1 MAKTKE
7 APTAPVQP
15 LQVDAPARGWSA
27 PARSRRLGEGFG
39 LLIDRTKPVGFS
51 FEGRAYSG
59 FAGDVIASALAAA
72 GQWVL
77 SRSFKY
83 HRPRGVLTMAGQDA
97 NTLVQLTD
105 EPNALAD
112 RHSISAGLEVLG
124 QNYRGSLEKDDY
136 AWLDKFGRFMPVGF
150 YYRSFFKPKGT
161 WKHWEPRI
169 RAMAGLGKVNKEAE
183 PGYYDKAYGFHD
195 VVVVGGGPAGMSA
208 ALEAGKAGLDVLL
221 VDEWPVLGGSL
232 SYARF
237 TLRGRTPR
245 RLRDQLIAE
254 IDGSSNITVMTSA
267 VCTGAF
273 EDNWLPVLQG
283 NRLHKIRASHVIL
296 ATGSFEQ
303 PMVFRNNDLPGVML
317 SSAAQRLMRLY
328 AVAPG
333 KRGVIATA
341 NDHGYELALD
351 LLEAGIELAA
361 VVDIRRDP
369 GSNIFTD
376 AMIEHGVRVERGKT
390 IYEAIGTS
398 HVEAVRLA
406 RIEDEGRLGEPGA
419 KIACDF
425 VCTATG
431 YSPTGNLVW
440 YAGGSF
446 AYDDETSMHRVA
458 KLPSGLAAAGSLN
471 GVYQLDAV
479 LADGRHAGWLAGGMT
494 EGGRAAQ
501 KHADLKEPETPTDRQ
516 AAGITH
522 AYPMFPH
529 PKGREFV
536 DFDEDL
542 QIKDIVNTVKDGYD
556 DIQLV
561 KRYSTLGMGPSQG
574 RTSNVAGIRITASV
588 TGKLPDDVGTT
599 TARPPFA
606 PEKFAHLAGRS
617 FEPVRLTAMHHRHV
631 EAGAAMMTAG
641 LWMRPA
647 FYGPKDQ
654 AEQLIALEVTNC
666 RANVGLIDVST
677 LGGLDIRGPDAAEFI
692 NRIYTWA
699 YKKQQVGRARYLL
712 MCDEAGVIIDDGVAC
727 RFHEQHYYVTAT
739 TSGVDSVY
747 REMLWWNAQWKLD
760 VDITNVTAAYAG
772 VNIAGPKSR
781 EMLSTLD
788 SDIDLSP
795 EAFPYMGVRQG
806 HIEGI
811 SVRVLRV
818 GFVGELGYEIH
829 CPSSMGEALWDML
842 IEAGEPFAIR
852 PFGVEA
858 QRVMRLEKGHI
869 IVGQD
874 TDGLTQPYEADM
886 GWAVGRKKPFYVGK
900 RAVEIQNA
908 RGEARKLVGF
918 TLANDRDPCPKECH
932 LVIRG
937 GDIAGRV
944 TSAVISPTLKK
955 VIGLAYV
962 AAEQAEVGERF
973 NIKIEGGRMIE
984 AVVSPMPFYD
994 PENERQVLPRV
1005 DDSPR
1010 ADDVSDGEKT
1020 A

>member
-1 MAKTKE
+1 MAMTRE
-7 APTAPVQP
+7 AATLTSGPRQVRAPV
-15 LQVDAPARGWSA
+15 RG
-27 PARSRRLGEGFG
+27 RLGNGFG
-39 LLIDRTKPVGFS
+39 LLIDRAKPVGFS
-51 FEGRAYSG
+51 FEGRAYFG
-59 FAGDVIASALAAA
+59 LEGDVIASALAES

-97 NTLVQLTD
+97 NTLVQLPN

-112 RHSISAGLEVLG
+112 RHPISAGLEVLG
-124 QNYRGSLEKDDY
+124 QNYRGSLDKDDY

-150 YYRSFFKPKGT
+150 YYRSFFKPQGA

-169 RAMAGLGKVNKEAE
+169 RAMAGLGKINKDAAH
-183 PGYYDKAYGFHD
+183 GYYDKAYGFHD

-221 VDEWPVLGGSL
+221 VDEWPALGGSL
-232 SYARF
+232 TYARF
-237 TLRGRTPR
+237 TIGGTTPR
-245 RLRDQLIAE
+245 RVRRKLIAE
-254 IDGSSNITVMTSA
+254 IEASPNITVMNAA

-283 NRLHKIRASHVIL
+283 NRLYKIRAQQVIL

-333 KRGVIATA
+333 TRGVIATA

-351 LLEAGIELAA
+351 LLEAGIEVAA
-361 VVDIRRDP
+361 VVDLRRDP
-369 GSNIFTD
+369 AVNDLTD
-376 AMIEHGVRVERGKT
+376 AMIERGVRVERGKT
-390 IYEAIGTS
+390 IHEAIGKD
-398 HVEAVRLA
+398 HVQAVRLA
-406 RIEDEGRLGEPGA
+406 RIDEEGRVGEPGV
-419 KIACDF
+419 KITCDF

-431 YSPTGNLVW
+431 YSPAGNLVW
-440 YAGGSF
+440 YAGGAF
-446 AYDDETSMHRVA
+446 TYDDDTAMHQIS
-458 KLPSGLAAAGSLN
+458 KLPSGVAAAGSLN

-479 LADGRHAGWLAGGMT
+479 LADGGHIGW
-494 EGGRAAQ
+494 
-501 KHADLKEPETPTDRQ
+501 Q
-516 AAGITH
+516 AAAALGKANGSAPEVPPDLQAATVTH
-522 AYPMFPH
+522 PFPMFPH
-529 PKGREFV
+529 PNGREFV
-536 DFDEDL
+536 DVDEDL
-542 QIKDIVNTVKDGYD
+542 QIKDIVNAVKDGYD

-574 RTSNVAGIRITASV
+574 RNSNIAGIRLVADATS
-588 TGKLPDDVGTT
+588 KSPDEVGTT

-631 EAGAAMMTAG
+631 EAGAQMMTAG

-647 FYGPKDQ
+647 FYGPKDR
-654 AEQLIALEVTNC
+654 AEQLIALEVANC
-666 RANVGLIDVST
+666 RGNVGLIDVST

-699 YKKQQVGRARYLL
+699 YLKQQVGRARYLL
-712 MCDEAGVIIDDGVAC
+712 MCDETGVIIDDGVAC

-739 TSGVDSVY
+739 TSGVDAVY
-747 REMLWWNAQWKLD
+747 RQMLWWNAQWRLD
-760 VDITNVTAAYAG
+760 VDIANVTSAYAG

-781 EMLSTLD
+781 EVVETLD
-788 SDIDLSP
+788 SDIDFSAD
-795 EAFPYMGVRQG
+795 AFPYMGVRQG
-806 HIEGI
+806 HIAGI
-811 SVRVLRV
+811 PVRVLRV

-829 CPSSMGEALWDML
+829 CPSSMGEALWDIL
-842 IEAGEPFAIR
+842 VEAGEPFAIR

-858 QRVMRLEKGHI
+858 QRVLRLEKGHI
-869 IVGQD
+869 IIGQD

-886 GWAVGRKKPFYVGK
+886 GWAIGKKKAFYVGK
-900 RAVEIQNA
+900 RAVEIQNDH
-908 RGEARKLVGF
+908 GEVRKLVGF
-918 TLANDRDPCPKECH
+918 TLADDRDPCPKECH

-937 GDIAGRV
+937 GDIVGRV
-944 TSAVISPTLKK
+944 TSAVVSPTLKK

-962 AAEQAEVGERF
+962 AADQAEVGKPF
-973 NIKIEGGRMIE
+973 QIKIEGGRMID
-984 AVVSPMPFYD
+984 AVVSSMPFYD
-994 PENERQVLPRV
+994 PDNQRQL
-1005 DDSPR
+1005 PR
-1010 ADDVSDGEKT
+1010 ADRSLDGESG

>member
-1 MAKTKE
+1 MAMTRKT
-7 APTAPVQP
+7 PTLPSKSR
-15 LQVDAPARGWSA
+15 QVTALARG
-27 PARSRRLGEGFG
+27 RLGRGFG
-39 LLIDRTKPVGFS
+39 LLIDRARPVGFS
-51 FEGRAYSG
+51 FEGRAFSG
-59 FAGDVIASALAAA
+59 FEGDVIASALAAS

-97 NTLVQLTD
+97 NTLVQLAD

-112 RHSISAGLEVLG
+112 RHPISAGLEVFG
-124 QNYRGSLEKDDY
+124 QNYRGSLEKDDL
-136 AWLDKFGRFMPVGF
+136 AWLDRFGRFMPVGF
-150 YYRSFFKPKGT
+150 YYRSFFKPKGA

-169 RAMAGLGKVNKEAE
+169 RAMAGLGKINKEAE
-183 PGYYDKAYGFHD
+183 HGYYDKAYGFHD

-208 ALEAGKAGLDVLL
+208 ALEAGRAGLDVLL

-232 SYARF
+232 AYARF
-237 TLRGRTPR
+237 TRGGTTPR
-245 RLRDQLIAE
+245 RIRKELIAE
-254 IDGSSNITVMTSA
+254 IEVCPNITVMTSA

-273 EDNWLPVLQG
+273 TDNWLPVLRG
-283 NRLHKIRASHVIL
+283 NRLYKIRAGQVIL

-303 PMVFRNNDLPGVML
+303 PMVFGNNDLPGVML

-333 KRGVIATA
+333 TRGVIATA

-351 LLEAGIELAA
+351 LLEAGIEVAA
-361 VVDIRRDP
+361 VVDLRSEP
-369 GSNIFTD
+369 VANAFTD
-376 AMIEHGVRVERGKT
+376 AMIEHGIRIERGKT
-390 IYEAIGTS
+390 IYEAIGKD

-406 RIEDEGRLGEPGA
+406 RSEGQGKTGEPCL

-431 YSPTGNLVW
+431 YSPAGNLVW
-440 YAGGSF
+440 YAGGAF
-446 AYDDETSMHRVA
+446 AYDDETAMHRISI
-458 KLPSGLAAAGSLN
+458 LPKDVTATGSLN

-479 LADGRHAGWLAGGMT
+479 MADGGRRGWQIADALGKASGEAPAALADDLA
-494 EGGRAAQ
+494 ASV
-501 KHADLKEPETPTDRQ
+501 
-516 AAGITH
+516 TH
-522 AYPMFPH
+522 PFPLFSH

-536 DFDEDL
+536 DTDEDL
-542 QIKDIVNTVKDGYD
+542 QIKDIRNAVADGYD

-574 RTSNVAGIRITASV
+574 RNSNIAGIRLVADA
-588 TGKLPDDVGTT
+588 TGKSPGDVGTT

-631 EAGAAMMTAG
+631 EAGARMMTAG

-654 AEQLIALEVTNC
+654 AEQLIALEVANC
-666 RANVGLIDVST
+666 RQNVGLIDVST

-699 YKKQQVGRARYLL
+699 YLKQQVGRARYLL
-712 MCDEAGVIIDDGVAC
+712 MCDETGVIVDDGVAC

-739 TSGVDSVY
+739 TSGVDAVY
-747 REMLWWNAQWKLD
+747 REMLWWNAQWQLD
-760 VDITNVTAAYAG
+760 VDIANVTSAFAG
-772 VNIAGPKSR
+772 VNIAGPNSR
-781 EMLSTLD
+781 EVVETLD
-788 SDIDLSP
+788 TDIDLSP
-795 EAFPYMGVRQG
+795 EGFPYMGAREGHLAGIPVRM
-806 HIEGI
+806 
-811 SVRVLRV
+811 LRV

-829 CPSSMGEALWDML
+829 CPSSMGEALWDLL
-842 IEAGEPFAIR
+842 IAAGEPAGLR

-869 IVGQD
+869 IIGQD

-886 GWAVGRKKPFYVGK
+886 GWAIGKKKSFFVGK
-900 RAVEIQNA
+900 RAVEIQNDN
-908 RGEARKLVGF
+908 GEVRKLVGF

-937 GDIAGRV
+937 DDIVGRV
-944 TSAVISPTLKK
+944 TSSVVSPTLKK

-962 AAEQAEVGERF
+962 AADQAAIGERF
-973 NIKIEGGRMIE
+973 KIKIEGRRMIE
-984 AVVSPMPFYD
+984 AIVAPTPFYD
-994 PENERQVLPRV
+994 PDNQRQLPPP
-1005 DDSPR
+1005 PR
-1010 ADDVSDGEKT
+1010 ADRLFGAGES